1 MANTFITVRDVD
13 EETFRKF
20 KATSIEERM
29 KLGVALTK
37 AMRHLLDEKKKQK
50 IKLNTRNLLKIS
62 GIIKTKEK
70 VRWSEEIDK
79 ILYESEK

>member
-50 IKLNTRNLLKIS
+50 IKLNPRNLLKIS